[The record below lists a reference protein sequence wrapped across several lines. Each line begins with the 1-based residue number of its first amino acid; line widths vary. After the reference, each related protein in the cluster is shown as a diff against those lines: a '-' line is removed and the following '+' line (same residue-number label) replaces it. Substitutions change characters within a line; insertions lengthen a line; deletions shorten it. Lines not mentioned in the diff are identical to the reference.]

1 MDFGFENI
9 MDFAM
14 AMAMN
19 IDKIYLANF
28 GYWWD
33 CGWPLETYTE
43 RSNSMVFGF
52 EKIMNFVVDIDKLN
66 LAKEL
71 G

>member
-1 MDFGFENI
+1 MREINLLNGCKPTENHTKRSNRMDFGFENI

-28 GYWWD
+28 GY
-33 CGWPLETYTE
+33 
-43 RSNSMVFGF
+43 
-52 EKIMNFVVDIDKLN
+52 
-66 LAKEL
+66 
-71 G
+71 